1 MAILT
6 FLLLAVS
13 FIALHGAIRNRTF
26 SKSLLLYL
34 ALFVS
39 AFPLAYAL
47 YDDYKH
53 PNADA
58 NIGLGLAFFL
68 TWGITAG
75 VAIVAFVKYLIN
87 RKKSLGNPD
96 D

>member
-1 MAILT
+1 MAVLT

-13 FIALHGAIRNRTF
+13 FIVLHGTLRNRTF
-26 SKSLLLYL
+26 SKSFLLYL

-47 YDDYKH
+47 FDDNKH
-53 PNADA
+53 PTPDA

-75 VAIVAFVKYLIN
+75 VAIVAFVKYLVH
-87 RKKSLGNPD
+87 RKKA
-96 D
+96 

>member
-1 MAILT
+1 MSILT

-13 FIALHGAIRNRTF
+13 FIALHQTIRNRTF
-26 SKSLLLYL
+26 SKSFLLYL

-47 YDDYKH
+47 YDDAKH
-53 PNADA
+53 PTADA

-75 VAIVAFVKYLIN
+75 VAIVAFVKYLDK
-87 RKKSLGNPD
+87 RKKA
-96 D
+96 